1 MKAKT
6 LNYNVVFTPEPEGGF
21 TVTVP
26 ALPGC
31 VTYGK
36 TLKEAKAMAKEA
48 IELMIETLEAHGQP
62 VPTDE
67 SLVTPMSFIKRSL
80 IKLDQ
85 KQKVYA

>member
-1 MKAKT
+1 MKTKT
-6 LNYNVVFTPEPEGGF
+6 LNYNVVFTPEPKGGF

-36 TLKEAKAMAKEA
+36 TLTEAKEMAQEA

-67 SLVTPMSFIKRSL
+67 SFISSMSFLKKSIVK
-80 IKLDQ
+80 IGQ
-85 KQKVYA
+85 KQKIYA